1 MAKLASSAVT
11 ASFNVTV
18 ILLTA
23 FLEIFL
29 ELQKKLMNRFFDKV
43 VMLIHGLERKFHTLL
58 STMDPLRKAFRKFSK
73 MMRNTLETPL
83 SLANWCRTIKCLN
96 AKKTL
101 EVNTVK
107 VVMESFLAAVT
118 KWPDAA
124 VVRKTC
130 ALDTWRRWKVKHAL
144 ARISVP
150 TRLLR

>member
-73 MMRNTLETPL
+73 MMRNTLEIPL
-83 SLANWCRTIKCLN
+83 SLAN
-96 AKKTL
+96 
-101 EVNTVK
+101 
-107 VVMESFLAAVT
+107 
-118 KWPDAA
+118 
-124 VVRKTC
+124 
-130 ALDTWRRWKVKHAL
+130 
-144 ARISVP
+144 
-150 TRLLR
+150 